1 MVTSKRNHSL
11 VLENPPPTQQG
22 DRIKI
27 AIKVCFMVT
36 PQPLS
41 PLKNKKRIFVVE
53 MDLPVTD
60 MVPFIQH
67 LLRRQVDQLRRI
79 ADLEQENA

>member
-1 MVTSKRNHSL
+1 
-11 VLENPPPTQQG
+11 
-22 DRIKI
+22 
-27 AIKVCFMVT
+27 MVT

>member
-1 MVTSKRNHSL
+1 MSESMPGGNSTGMSWRGSPQGNH
-11 VLENPPPTQQG
+11 
-22 DRIKI
+22 IKI